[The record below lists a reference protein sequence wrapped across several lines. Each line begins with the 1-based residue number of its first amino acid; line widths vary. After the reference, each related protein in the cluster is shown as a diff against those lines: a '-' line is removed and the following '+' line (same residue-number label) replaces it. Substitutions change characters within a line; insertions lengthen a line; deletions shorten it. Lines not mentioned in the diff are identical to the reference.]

1 MMYRFLTLV
10 FMLAAAPLQAQLHLQ
25 QLAHVPNDSGITL
38 AGCWHH
44 VDSIGNEY
52 ALVGHRLGLDI
63 YDVTIPTTPVRRF
76 RVPGLVNNWREVK
89 TWGGFAYVGSEAAG
103 SGITIV
109 DMRQLPD
116 TVLYKVWFGNDSLEN
131 MIQRSH
137 TVGAEDGYLYVYGS
151 TAPNNGAIICDL
163 SDPWN
168 PDFVGQYQTNYLH
181 DGLVVGDTL
190 FGSEIYQGQFSVID
204 ISDKTN
210 PVILATQPTP
220 GAFNHNTTLS
230 KNNKILFTADER
242 PFTPVGAFDISDLS
256 NITLLDIY
264 YPSQRPTGEVH
275 NVRRVGDDYLVC
287 PSYQGQLT
295 IVDVSEPTN
304 MIETAWS
311 ILGTSLVWDADPY
324 LPSGIIF
331 ATAKNEGLFIY
342 QPTYVRAARLKGV
355 VTDAV
360 TGLPL
365 FNAKVFVESTSNADT
380 TNIQGLYATG
390 APQTGN
396 YNIRAE
402 RQGYVTKTVNRLL
415 QNGTTVALDIA
426 LQPEDVS
433 TASIGDN
440 DVISVFPTVVKNGF
454 WVKTPS
460 RLPATTL
467 LQIYDNTGKL
477 ILEQKAQSKWVDM
490 PNDTAPGVY
499 HVRVGGFT
507 QQIVKTN

>member
-1 MMYRFLTLV
+1 
-10 FMLAAAPLQAQLHLQ
+10 
-25 QLAHVPNDSGITL
+25 
-38 AGCWHH
+38 
-44 VDSIGNEY
+44 
-52 ALVGHRLGLDI
+52 
-63 YDVTIPTTPVRRF
+63 
-76 RVPGLVNNWREVK
+76 
-89 TWGGFAYVGSEAAG
+89 
-103 SGITIV
+103 
-109 DMRQLPD
+109 
-116 TVLYKVWFGNDSLEN
+116 
-131 MIQRSH
+131 
-137 TVGAEDGYLYVYGS
+137 
-151 TAPNNGAIICDL
+151 
-163 SDPWN
+163 
-168 PDFVGQYQTNYLH
+168 
-181 DGLVVGDTL
+181 
-190 FGSEIYQGQFSVID
+190 
-204 ISDKTN
+204 
-210 PVILATQPTP
+210 
-220 GAFNHNTTLS
+220 
-230 KNNKILFTADER
+230 

-295 IVDVSEPTN
+295 IVDASEPTN